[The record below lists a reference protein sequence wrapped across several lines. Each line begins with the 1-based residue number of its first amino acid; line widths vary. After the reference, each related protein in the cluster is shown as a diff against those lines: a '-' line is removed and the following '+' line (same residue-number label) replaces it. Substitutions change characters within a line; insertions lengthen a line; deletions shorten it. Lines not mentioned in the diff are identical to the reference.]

1 MQFITAKPVLY
12 VCNVDEN
19 AMKSGNKYVDSVKNA
34 VKMEDAE
41 ILLIATAIESEIAE
55 LDDLEENEIL
65 IYPNPTTDII
75 NITAKND
82 IKIDVI
88 NLLGEIIITIE
99 NQDQINLSQYSNGL
113 YILDITYN
121 NIKIQHKIIKK

>member
-1 MQFITAKPVLY
+1 MNFLNNTNISY
-12 VCNVDEN
+12 VTKVIKTSSELND
-19 AMKSGNKYVDSVKNA
+19 DLL
-34 VKMEDAE
+34 E
-41 ILLIATAIESEIAE
+41 ILKKDFNEGAIDAPFCNAGDYD
-55 LDDLEENEIL
+55 LDDLRDDEIL

-99 NQDQINLSQYSNGL
+99 NQDQIDLSQYSNGL